1 VSRDGLL
8 VASDVPGSIHAESF
22 AALSAAMLGAA
33 EIATSELKNGVP
45 YRVVVEFKDGKM
57 IATGAGPKAL
67 LIVMTSPEEG
77 LGLILVEMEKAA
89 EKML

>member
-1 VSRDGLL
+1 
-8 VASDVPGSIHAESF
+8 
-22 AALSAAMLGAA
+22 MLGAA

-45 YRVVVEFKDGKM
+45 YRVVVDFKGGKM
-57 IATGAGPKAL
+57 ITCGAGPKAL
-67 LIVMTSPEEG
+67 LIVMTPPEVG